1 MKAEII
7 SVGTELLLG
16 QIDNLDAQYIS
27 QESMGMG
34 IDIYYHTV
42 VGDNRDRLLHI
53 IRTAYDRSDLI
64 IFTGGLG
71 PTEDDLTKETVSE
84 FLNLDLVEYPEAREA
99 VIKHFHSRNFT
110 ENNKKQW
117 MFPKGSILIP
127 NNNGMAP
134 GCIIESNSK
143 IFIVLPG
150 PPNEL
155 KPMFKETVIP
165 YIVAKTAY
173 KTVIVSRVI
182 KLYGISESAL
192 EERIKDIIDNQT
204 NPTIAPLV
212 GKGVV
217 TLRITSKAR
226 SNDEAYEMIKK
237 TEQQIRN
244 RLGDYIYGTD
254 NDTLP
259 SVVADLLINNKQ
271 TLSVVESC
279 TGGNIANLLTNI
291 GGISHTLKLCEVTY
305 SNQAK
310 IDELGIPEDI
320 IDKYGAVSDKTAKLM
335 AEGIRKKAKT
345 DIGLSITGIAGPDP
359 VEDKPVGLFYIGISS
374 KDAYN
379 VYKYNSRGNRI
390 WFKNYASLAAINEL
404 RKYILKYV

>member
-110 ENNKKQW
+110 ENNNKQW

-127 NNNGMAP
+127 NNNGTAP
-134 GCIIESNSK
+134 GCILESNSK

-254 NDTLP
+254 DDTLP

-310 IDELGIPEDI
+310 IDELGIPEGI

-359 VEDKPVGLFYIGISS
+359 VEGKPVGLFYIGISS
-374 KDAYN
+374 KDTYN

>member
-110 ENNKKQW
+110 ENNKKQ
-117 MFPKGSILIP
+117 
-127 NNNGMAP
+127 
-134 GCIIESNSK
+134 CIIESNSK

-254 NDTLP
+254 DDTLP

-310 IDELGIPEDI
+310 IDELGIPEGI

-359 VEDKPVGLFYIGISS
+359 VEGKPVGLFYIGISS
-374 KDAYN
+374 KDTYN